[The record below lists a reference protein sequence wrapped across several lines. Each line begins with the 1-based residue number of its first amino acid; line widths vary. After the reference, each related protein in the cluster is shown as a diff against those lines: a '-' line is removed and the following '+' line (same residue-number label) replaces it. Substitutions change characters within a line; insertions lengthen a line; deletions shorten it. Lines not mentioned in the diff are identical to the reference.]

1 MNNFHNTIGLE
12 GKDLSNAIKGA
23 KTQQERILFIFKSQG
38 VAMSP
43 DEVHNLYIQLFGNA
57 PITSIRRAMSNMSK
71 GVRGH
76 HSFSNEWV
84 WIEAPDLEK
93 TEQMV
98 TGRYGKSNYRWK
110 LKK

>member
-1 MNNFHNTIGLE
+1 MKFHNTIGLE
-12 GKDLSNAIKGA
+12 GKDLSNAIQDA
-23 KTQQERILFIFKSQG
+23 ITQKDRILFIFERQG
-38 VAMSP
+38 VPMSP